1 MPLVTMN
8 EILPIARKERRAV
21 GAFNVANFET
31 VMTVIHAAEEEQS
44 PVIVQVYER
53 LFGNPGIRPLS
64 AMILAAAEDAAVP
77 VAVHLDHGASIDQV
91 ARAIRYGYTSVM
103 FDGSKLEFE
112 ENVRLSRQVAE
123 LAHAVGAS
131 AEAEIGHVP
140 MNAQDDIPLSDP
152 DEAVEFA
159 ERTGVDVL
167 AVSIG
172 TRHGFYKSEPKI
184 DVDRCRRIAE
194 RLPIPMVLHGGSG
207 TPMDKVREVIQCGVA
222 KVNIATE
229 FQHRFIELVGRAAA
243 EKGDSF
249 LPVDR
254 FMGPP
259 LDELTAFVRERIR
272 ILSGAS

>member
-1 MPLVTMN
+1 MSLVTMN
-8 EILPIARKERRAV
+8 EILPAAREQGRAV
-21 GAFNVANFET
+21 GAFNIANLET
-31 VMTVIHAAEEEQS
+31 AMAVIQAAEEEQS

-64 AMILAAAEDAAVP
+64 VMALAAAEDAAVP

-103 FDGSKLEFE
+103 FDGSKLGFE
-112 ENVRLSRQVAE
+112 ENVRLSRQVAAF
-123 LAHAVGAS
+123 AHAAGLS

-140 MNAQDDIPLSDP
+140 MNHQDDIPLSDP

-159 ERTGVDVL
+159 ERTGVDLL

-184 DVDRCRRIAE
+184 DVERCRRIAD

-207 TPMDKVREVIQCGVA
+207 TPMDKVQEVIRCGVA

-229 FQHRFIELVGRAAA
+229 FQHRFIELLGRAAV
-243 EKGDSF
+243 EKGDTF

-254 FMGPP
+254 FMGP
-259 LDELTAFVRERIR
+259 LI
-272 ILSGAS
+272 